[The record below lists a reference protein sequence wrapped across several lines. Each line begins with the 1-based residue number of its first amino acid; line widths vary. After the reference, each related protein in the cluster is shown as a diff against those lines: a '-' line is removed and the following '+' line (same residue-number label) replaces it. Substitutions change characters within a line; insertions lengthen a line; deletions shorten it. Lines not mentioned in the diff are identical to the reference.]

1 MMKAA
6 LLVLLACLPG
16 GARAESLLIGLPGL
30 PWSLQA
36 QADGVR
42 VRKNGPSQ
50 DGSSAKLMVTR
61 EKDGLTFSV
70 YMEKMPDLKS
80 AKDCRE
86 FYWKRASQ
94 DTETRE
100 DLALSDSR
108 GTSRVEYTVS
118 DFGGMHIVQKHV
130 HAYLWKDGVCADA
143 HLIMVGYKPSSRKD
157 VEVILKSLRFVK
169 TPIGLKP

>member
-1 MMKAA
+1 MKTAT
-6 LLVLLACLPG
+6 LLALLACLLG
-16 GARAESLLIGLPGL
+16 GARAESLQVGLPGL

-36 QADGVR
+36 EADGVK

-50 DGSSAKLMVTR
+50 DGNSAKLMVTR

-80 AKDCRE
+80 AKDCRD

-94 DTETRE
+94 DTEVRE
-100 DLALSDSR
+100 DVTLSDSR
-108 GTSRVEYTVS
+108 AFSRVEYEVS

-143 HLIMVGYKPSSRKD
+143 HLIMVGYKPSNHKALD
-157 VEVILKSLRFVK
+157 AILKSLRFVK
-169 TPIGLKP
+169 TPGGLKP